1 MKKKR
6 FSIGNKIILGFFSLI
21 IIFTVIATIVVIT
34 NSKNNQLIEQ
44 SSTNIRPSV
53 SALQEF
59 KHLVTQSKM
68 LVTNWVYLQSN
79 DTDKKALKDLHN
91 VGYPNLKEKL
101 SGLKLD
107 WEIDTLQQEMDSI
120 FIEFEALLKTEQDNV
135 MSQLVTFDHYEDP
148 FIKLTAAETIESE
161 VLPRSASIMKS
172 LGKINDII
180 VQTDQEQQLTIRAES
195 DNLTKMAV
203 ISAVIVIIVG
213 LVGGFLLARSI
224 TKPINYIKDII
235 VKLGEGD
242 LPDDQS
248 RKFNNDE
255 IGEMAEAVENLVNGL
270 KSTSSFA
277 ENIGKGNYD
286 AEFAPLSEKDVL
298 GNSLIEMRD
307 NLKSV
312 AEEDKRRNWSTS
324 GLATFGE
331 ILRKNND
338 NIEKLS
344 DDIITNL
351 VKYLNCNQGGL
362 YIINQ
367 ENEEEPCLELKACYA
382 WDKKKYLEQRVLI
395 GEGLTGQCWLE
406 KDTVYLTEVPDDYI
420 TITSGLGE
428 ANPTSIL
435 IVPLKINDEVFGV
448 MEIASFNEFES
459 YEIEFVEK
467 IAESIASTVSSVK
480 INEKTQ
486 RLLEESTEMT
496 EQMRSQEEEMRQNM
510 EELQATQEE
519 MQRSQSESQGILN
532 AINSSLASVEFKPN
546 GEIVDANQQFL
557 SIFGFT
563 LEEIRGKNHS
573 VLLPPDERKA
583 AETGEFWEALTQGQ
597 VKSGE
602 FERVKRDG
610 SSIWIRSNY
619 SPVKNSTGEVTKVL
633 ALSFDLSDY
642 KK

>member
-6 FSIGNKIILGFFSLI
+6 FSIGNKILLGFFSLI
-21 IIFTVIATIVVIT
+21 IIFALIASIVVIT
-34 NSKNNQLIEQ
+34 NSKNNQLIEN

-53 SALQEF
+53 GALQEF

-79 DTDKKALKDLHN
+79 DIDKKALKDLHN

-101 SGLKLD
+101 NGLKASWD
-107 WEIDTLQQEMDSI
+107 IDTLQQEMDSI
-120 FIEFEALLKTEQDNV
+120 FLDFEALLKTEQDNV

-161 VLPRSASIMKS
+161 VLPRSAAIMES
-172 LGKINDII
+172 LGKINDVI
-180 VQTDQEQQLTIRAES
+180 VQRDQEQQLTIREGS
-195 DNLTKMAV
+195 DNLTKTAV
-203 ISAVIVIIVG
+203 ISALIVVIVG
-213 LVGGFLLARSI
+213 LVGGFFMARSI

-235 VKLGEGD
+235 VKLGQGN
-242 LPDDQS
+242 LPDEDDQS
-248 RKFNNDE
+248 RKYNNDE
-255 IGEMAEAVENLVNGL
+255 IGEMAHAVENLVNGL

-277 ENIGKGNYD
+277 ENIGKGHYD
-286 AEFAPLSEKDVL
+286 AEYTPLSEEDVL

-344 DDIITNL
+344 DDIISNL

-362 YIINQ
+362 YIINDD
-367 ENEEEPCLELKACYA
+367 EEEAYLELKACYA
-382 WDKKKYLEQRVLI
+382 WDKKKYLEQRVHI
-395 GEGLTGQCWLE
+395 GEGLTGQAWLE

-428 ANPTSIL
+428 ASPTSIL
-435 IVPLKINDEVFGV
+435 IVPLKINDDVFGV
-448 MEIASFNEFES
+448 LEIASFNEFKE
-459 YEIEFVEK
+459 YEVEFVEK

-496 EQMRSQEEEMRQNM
+496 EQMRSQEEE
-510 EELQATQEE
+510 
-519 MQRSQSESQGILN
+519 
-532 AINSSLASVEFKPN
+532 
-546 GEIVDANQQFL
+546 
-557 SIFGFT
+557 
-563 LEEIRGKNHS
+563 
-573 VLLPPDERKA
+573 
-583 AETGEFWEALTQGQ
+583 
-597 VKSGE
+597 
-602 FERVKRDG
+602 
-610 SSIWIRSNY
+610 
-619 SPVKNSTGEVTKVL
+619 
-633 ALSFDLSDY
+633 
-642 KK
+642 

>member
-6 FSIGNKIILGFFSLI
+6 FSIGNKILLGFFSLI
-21 IIFTVIATIVVIT
+21 IIFAVIATIVVVT
-34 NSKNNQLIEQ
+34 NSKNNQLIEK

-53 SALQEF
+53 NALQEF

-79 DTDKKALKDLHN
+79 DIDKKALKDLHN
-91 VGYPNLKEKL
+91 VAYPNLKEQINE
-101 SGLKLD
+101 LKAS
-107 WEIDTLQQEMDSI
+107 WEIDTLQQQMDSI
-120 FIEFEALLKTEQDNV
+120 FLDFEALLKTEQDNV
-135 MSQLVTFDHYEDP
+135 MSKLVTFDHYEDP

-161 VLPRSASIMKS
+161 VLPQSAAIMKS
-172 LGKINDII
+172 LEKISDII
-180 VQTDQEQQLTIRAES
+180 VQTDREQQLTIRAES
-195 DNLTKMAV
+195 DSLTKMAV
-203 ISAVIVIIVG
+203 VSAVIVVILG
-213 LVGGFLLARSI
+213 LVGGILMARSI
-224 TKPINYIKDII
+224 TKPINYIKNVI
-235 VKLGEGD
+235 VKLGQGN

-255 IGEMAEAVENLVNGL
+255 IGEMAGAVENLVNGL

-277 ENIGKGNYD
+277 ENIGRGNYD
-286 AEFAPLSEKDVL
+286 AEFTPLSEEDVL

-331 ILRKNND
+331 ILRQNND

-344 DDIITNL
+344 DDIISNL

-362 YIINQ
+362 YIVNDD
-367 ENEEEPCLELKACYA
+367 EDESYLELKACYA
-382 WDKKKYLEQRVLI
+382 WDKKKYLEQRVHI
-395 GEGLTGQCWLE
+395 GEGLTGQSWLE
-406 KDTVYLTEVPDDYI
+406 KDTVYLTEVPEDYI

-428 ANPTSIL
+428 ASPTSIL
-435 IVPLKINDEVFGV
+435 IVPLKINDDVFGV
-448 MEIASFNEFES
+448 LEIASFNEFKQ

-519 MQRSQSESQGILN
+519 MQRSQSETQGILT
-532 AINSSLASVEFKPN
+532 AINNSLASVEFKPN
-546 GEIVDANQQFL
+546 GEIIDANQQFL
-557 SIFGFT
+557 NIFGFT

-583 AETGEFWEALTQGQ
+583 TETMEFWEQLNEGQ
-597 VKSGE
+597 TKSGE

-619 SPVKNSTGEVTKVL
+619 SPVKNAHGEVTKVL
-633 ALSFDLSDY
+633 ALSFDLSSY